1 MSHNILHDI
10 YNIPVRIVFQVVGI
24 ARAISSKLCLKQ
36 LRDCLMVG

>member
-24 ARAISSKLCLKQ
+24 ARAKMLGEKYSWLFQGIWW
-36 LRDCLMVG
+36 D